1 MTEIVLVRGLF
12 WIRGNLLPEIRAHRV
27 IGVMLHTWSVLWL
40 YSVCVPLSRGLCHP
54 QPVVW
59 LYSIFFFLFKATPL
73 AYGSSQARSQIRA
86 AAACLRHSYSNA
98 RSQPCVQ
105 HTPQLTGNAGSFNP
119 LSEARGR
126 ICNPHGCQSG
136 LLPLNREGKSLR
148 CPLYVACLPSSSVH
162 MVFVILYMVGVC
174 GSEPR
179 PFL

>member
-1 MTEIVLVRGLF
+1 MAILSLCPA
-12 WIRGNLLPEIRAHRV
+12 L
-27 IGVMLHTWSVLWL
+27 TWSV
-40 YSVCVPLSRGLCHP
+40 SSSACGL
-54 QPVVW
+54 VIF
-59 LYSIFFFLFKATPL
+59 YFFFFLFKATPL

-148 CPLYVACLPSSSVH
+148 CPLYVVCLPSSSVH